1 MTSEKMDSNR
11 LGRGM
16 EIDRQIEI
24 QTCQEAVSIIELGG
38 VIKSFDVSNGYGI
51 IVLDNGLPDILLSVA
66 CLRRGGF
73 EVAYEGAR
81 IVVEVLQCSRGLQA
95 FRVFSMDEST
105 ALPTRMMPPDIHVST
120 TATRE
125 LGPAQ
130 VKWFSRPRGLG
141 FLASGGNAPDVFV
154 HIETLRRFGLTEL
167 LPRRFKGL
175 MAPEV
180 PPEDAP
186 LQPASP

>member
-1 MTSEKMDSNR
+1 MNLQR
-11 LGRGM
+11 LGGGM
-16 EIDRQIEI
+16 EIDRQIES
-24 QTCQEAVSIIELGG
+24 QTSQEAVSIIELGG
-38 VIKSFDVSNGYGI
+38 VIKSFDVSMGHGI
-51 IVLDNGLPDILLSVA
+51 IVLDNGIPDILLSAA

-81 IVVEVLQCSRGLQA
+81 VVVEVLQCSRGLQV

-105 ALPTRMMPPDIHVST
+105 LPTQMMPPDTHVSV

-125 LGPAQ
+125 LGRAQ
-130 VKWFSRPRGLG
+130 VKWFGRPRGVG
-141 FLASGGNAPDVFV
+141 FFASGGSAPDVFV

-167 LPRRFKGL
+167 LPSRFMGL

-180 PPEDAP
+180 LPEDVP
-186 LQPASP
+186 LQPAFR

>member
-1 MTSEKMDSNR
+1 MTSNKVDLKG
-11 LGRGM
+11 LGGGM
-16 EIDRQIEI
+16 EIDRQI
-24 QTCQEAVSIIELGG
+24 QSRTSQEAVSIIELGG
-38 VIKSFDVSNGYGI
+38 VIKSFDVSMGYGI
-51 IVLDNGLPDILLSVA
+51 IVLDNGIPDILLSVA

-81 IVVEVLQCSRGLQA
+81 VVVEVLQCSRGLQV
-95 FRVFSMDEST
+95 FRVFSMVEST
-105 ALPTRMMPPDIHVST
+105 ALPTQLVPPDTHVS
-120 TATRE
+120 ARE

-141 FLASGGNAPDVFV
+141 FFASGGNAPDVFV

-167 LPRRFKGL
+167 LPSRFKGL

-180 PPEDAP
+180 LPEVVP
-186 LQPASP
+186 LQPASS